1 MGRNNNSLAGLKLL
15 KAMRSN
21 NDHTP
26 FYMYTWISSDALVK
40 ELKNNGSQGFTIESE
55 KLYSQVLPIFKK
67 SNNL

>member
-1 MGRNNNSLAGLKLL
+1 M